1 MNNLDLVFSLFN
13 INVFQQA
20 KNNITDIQYY
30 FDTNASTSG
39 NKLIGEL
46 IDAIKTY
53 NFDQIDL
60 PLFNSILTRC
70 GKTPAES
77 SKIVGELIKWK
88 SYNKK
93 QMEPAKRFLDDI
105 VANSIIQ
112 RANRLYDEHPADF
125 LKYLKNA
132 EFKTSTLDTL
142 SSTAFGQIDINSVME
157 NEMSDGVT
165 SCFDFINQS
174 FKPDCKY
181 PMGQMGIICMP
192 PGCFVG
198 DTEVILA
205 DGTTKTMKE
214 LCETDQ
220 KNLTVYAC
228 DGDYPRIS
236 VAEKCIKTKEVTEL
250 IEIEIDDG
258 GKIKSTPDHR
268 YMMID
273 GSYKEA
279 KDLKEGDLLMPLN
292 IKHIPPRTKS
302 DMSSGC
308 YTQVWTRDVISGFMT
323 HRLTADYIKKKHP
336 ELYYQRNLVAHHN
349 GLDKDGKF
357 NRYDNR
363 VESILLIPDTQH
375 RKIHAIKQMEDK
387 KKLEG
392 FLEVGKDTR
401 INSDQVSD
409 WNKRNW
415 KDPEY
420 REKML
425 KLLKENAPK
434 ARKNMD
440 ALLEKRKIEWGF
452 DRVSYNVLNGLKYGK
467 KLIEDGL
474 AKTQEELIKIWDDTR
489 MSWDKSTKKHIY
501 YLNSKVPKLRS
512 MKKALGKEF
521 DNLFKHCKN
530 YTNHE
535 IVSVKKI
542 VLDKPEPVY
551 DIINVDL
558 YSNFAIKTSENSG
571 IFVHN
576 CGKTLAAFN
585 EALHMAAQGRKCHYL
600 AMGDISYRDFIIRMC
615 AIYSGLPFWDA
626 KSNVKTI
633 FNGISQLV
641 GNNLEITIVPAGT
654 LTVDEYVDYV
664 LSRDFEILFA
674 DYDGN
679 FKVPG
684 LENNMY
690 LAYGSVYEKLTKL
703 TLAGKLVFIMSQPHK
718 NFYGNE
724 VLELSD
730 VGESSKKIQSIDFL
744 ITRGRVV
751 GNPNHLGKF
760 KIAKNRR
767 GEEGVEVGSIRLNNG
782 RFMIVSDG
790 VYDMLKQDKTKK
802 NYTESD
808 IRAMEAS
815 YAANAN
821 QIQHQLNQ
829 AANRMNNNGG
839 GQRSNNQY
847 SVSGPTPFSRP

>member
-46 IDAIKTY
+46 ISAIKTY

-77 SKIVGELIKWK
+77 SKIVSELIKWK

-142 SSTAFGQIDINSVME
+142 SSTSFGQIDINSVME
-157 NEMSDGVT
+157 NEMSDGV
-165 SCFDFINQS
+165 SSGFEFINRS
-174 FKPDCKY
+174 FMPDCKI
-181 PMGQMGIICMP
+181 PMGQIILVTMA
-192 PGCFVG
+192 PG
-198 DTEVILA
+198 
-205 DGTTKTMKE
+205 
-214 LCETDQ
+214 
-220 KNLTVYAC
+220 
-228 DGDYPRIS
+228 
-236 VAEKCIKTKEVTEL
+236 
-250 IEIEIDDG
+250 
-258 GKIKSTPDHR
+258 
-268 YMMID
+268 
-273 GSYKEA
+273 
-279 KDLKEGDLLMPLN
+279 
-292 IKHIPPRTKS
+292 
-302 DMSSGC
+302 
-308 YTQVWTRDVISGFMT
+308 
-323 HRLTADYIKKKHP
+323 
-336 ELYYQRNLVAHHN
+336 
-349 GLDKDGKF
+349 
-357 NRYDNR
+357 
-363 VESILLIPDTQH
+363 
-375 RKIHAIKQMEDK
+375 
-387 KKLEG
+387 
-392 FLEVGKDTR
+392 VGK
-401 INSDQVSD
+401 SM
-409 WNKRNW
+409 
-415 KDPEY
+415 Y
-420 REKML
+420 
-425 KLLKENAPK
+425 
-434 ARKNMD
+434 
-440 ALLEKRKIEWGF
+440 GF
-452 DRVSYNVLNGLKYGK
+452 
-467 KLIEDGL
+467 
-474 AKTQEELIKIWDDTR
+474 A
-489 MSWDKSTKKHIY
+489 
-501 YLNSKVPKLRS
+501 
-512 MKKALGKEF
+512 
-521 DNLFKHCKN
+521 
-530 YTNHE
+530 
-535 IVSVKKI
+535 
-542 VLDKPEPVY
+542 
-551 DIINVDL
+551 
-558 YSNFAIKTSENSG
+558 
-571 IFVHN
+571 
-576 CGKTLAAFN
+576 
-585 EALHMAAQGRKCHYL
+585 EALHMASQGKKCHYL
-600 AMGDISYRDFIIRMC
+600 AMGDLSYRDFIIRMS

-626 KSNVKTI
+626 KNNVKTI

-654 LTVDEYVDYV
+654 LTADEYIDYV

-690 LAYGSVYEKLTKL
+690 LAYGDVYEKLTKL
-703 TLAGKLVFIMSQPHK
+703 TLAGKLVFIMSQPGK
-718 NFYGNE
+718 IYWGNE
-724 VLELSD
+724 ILELSD
-730 VGESSKKIQSIDFL
+730 VGESSKKQQTVDMI

-821 QIQHQLNQ
+821 QIQQQLNQ
-829 AANRMNNNGG
+829 AASRLNNGG
-839 GQRSNNQY
+839 GKQSY
-847 SVSGPTPFSRP
+847 SVTGPTPFSRP